1 MAPVSTVK
9 CQRKR
14 EKLKQLGLYEE
25 HKAKNR
31 EHNRKYRENLK
42 TKFDKMKQGD
52 KAILT
57 DQKGTQERLRK
68 RKYQAKKRAQTATS
82 TKKSGYT
89 TQQSLTWAMNKV
101 KHCLP
106 KSPGKKGEV
115 VKMLFQQLDT
125 DKEENAY
132 WKERI
137 DQIATETIDK
147 AKMFY
152 KRDNISRILPGKCDM
167 VTVRTEQGK
176 QKFQKL
182 HLYVSLREKHN
193 TIY

>member
-25 HKAKNR
+25 HKEKNR

-89 TQQSLTWAMNKV
+89 TQQSLT
-101 KHCLP
+101 
-106 KSPGKKGEV
+106 
-115 VKMLFQQLDT
+115 
-125 DKEENAY
+125 
-132 WKERI
+132 
-137 DQIATETIDK
+137 
-147 AKMFY
+147 
-152 KRDNISRILPGKCDM
+152 
-167 VTVRTEQGK
+167 
-176 QKFQKL
+176 
-182 HLYVSLREKHN
+182 
-193 TIY
+193 